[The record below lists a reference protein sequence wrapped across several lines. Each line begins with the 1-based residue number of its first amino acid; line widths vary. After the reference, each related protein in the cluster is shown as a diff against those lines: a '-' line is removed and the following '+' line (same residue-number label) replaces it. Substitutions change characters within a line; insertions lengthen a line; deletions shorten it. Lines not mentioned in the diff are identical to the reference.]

1 MLAKPDN
8 SEHVVQRSKAYS
20 GAENPDEKPKHSFP
34 KKNKMFKKEQNGN
47 EFGINALKKPIG
59 FLKPDRFDR
68 HFFVDKILTT
78 STLKFLIF
86 EEPLLF

>member
-1 MLAKPDN
+1 
-8 SEHVVQRSKAYS
+8 
-20 GAENPDEKPKHSFP
+20 
-34 KKNKMFKKEQNGN
+34 MFKKEQNGN
-47 EFGINALKKPIG
+47 EFGISALKKPMG